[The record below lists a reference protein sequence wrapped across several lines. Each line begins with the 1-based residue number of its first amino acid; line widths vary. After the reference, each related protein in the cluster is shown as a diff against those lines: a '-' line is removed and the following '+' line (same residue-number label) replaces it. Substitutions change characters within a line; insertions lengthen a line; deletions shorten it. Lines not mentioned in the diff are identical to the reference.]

1 MNSISG
7 FQMYSKS
14 FQYCKFKRPLFFNNC
29 VWFQITDTRKK
40 TQWVNNLEVLFC
52 SHAGIFFFFKNK
64 DILPLLVNLFV
75 YVIRFKIQFGGSGH
89 RTC

>member
-40 TQWVNNLEVLFC
+40 NSVGQQLRGSILLTC
-52 SHAGIFFFFKNK
+52 RDFFFFKNK

-75 YVIRFKIQFGGSGH
+75 YVIRFKIQFGGSSH